1 MPCAQSKGACV
12 PSRRK
17 CRTLRLAQCRAED
30 TVDERVR
37 APAPMFF
44 RQFHRRVA
52 CGRRRHAIH
61 TENLVESQTQ
71 ELANGGLRLSDIG
84 DVAPD
89 HVVDRC
95 ACLDRAVDELRQKA
109 AVALRQLHLAQRFH
123 KGYIGIRIRSV
134 YPLEHLHCKLPH
146 TIDFFLT
153 IPLHYAPFLAFPD
166 SGSMISSSCRRTSF
180 ISTLVL

>member
-1 MPCAQSKGACV
+1 MSAGQ
-12 PSRRK
+12 
-17 CRTLRLAQCRAED
+17 
-30 TVDERVR
+30 ERVHLAPR
-37 APAPMFF
+37 GMPHAPA
-44 RQFHRRVA
+44 RA
-52 CGRRRHAIH
+52 GRHAIH
-61 TENLVESQTQ
+61 AEDLVESQTQ
-71 ELANGGLRLSDIG
+71 ELANGGLRLADVS

-89 HVVDRC
+89 HIVERC
-95 ACLDRAVDELRQKA
+95 ACLRDTVDQFRQKA
-109 AVALRQLHLAQRFH
+109 AVTLRQLHLTQHFCECD
-123 KGYIGIRIRSV
+123 IGICVLNV